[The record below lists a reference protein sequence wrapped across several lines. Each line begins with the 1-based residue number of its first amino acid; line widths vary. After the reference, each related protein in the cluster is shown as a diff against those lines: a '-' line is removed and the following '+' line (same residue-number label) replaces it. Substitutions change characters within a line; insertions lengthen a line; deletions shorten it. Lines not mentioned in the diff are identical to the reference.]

1 MWNQQKSVRTQGQN
15 KMNYDKYDCPSIFLC
30 KVDCTKKEAG
40 PLMLSWILPDI
51 PPMRHSASQHSGWL
65 FRICRIYDTRSP
77 RVLLALSSILT
88 AFQWCHKTMYREV
101 HSERETRPGV
111 ECKLWW
117 KFLHNY
123 SLITPRLQPRLV
135 SYGGCKNF
143 SAAFQLFHVATL
155 LSYCP
160 IHLHSPCFIPTPVK
174 FCCIKPVKLSK
185 DTFARIKD
193 DAWCIIFTAAMKH

>member
-40 PLMLSWILPDI
+40 PLMLCWILPDI

-123 SLITPRLQPRLV
+123 SLITPWLV
-135 SYGGCKNF
+135 S
-143 SAAFQLFHVATL
+143 AWWIMVAVKISQL
-155 LSYCP
+155 LSSFSMSQRCCL
-160 IHLHSPCFIPTPVK
+160 IALFISILPVLYR
-174 FCCIKPVKLSK
+174 PQ
-185 DTFARIKD
+185 
-193 DAWCIIFTAAMKH
+193 

>member
-40 PLMLSWILPDI
+40 PLMLCWILPDI
-51 PPMRHSASQHSGWL
+51 PPMPHSASQHSGWL

-101 HSERETRPGV
+101 HSERETRGWMQTLM
-111 ECKLWW
+111 EISSQ
-117 KFLHNY
+117 LHFNY
-123 SLITPRLQPRLV
+123 TLAGLRLV
-135 SYGGCKNF
+135 NYGGCKNF